1 MTDAAR
7 EEQQMSED
15 PPKKRRLTLAGQ
27 VLLSLALGV
36 AAGIVFGEMAG
47 SLKVVGDIF
56 IRLLQ
61 VTVIPYISLS
71 LITGI
76 GALRYDEVKGLAL
89 KGGTILLVVWAITL
103 VAILL
108 MPLAFP
114 AWPSATFFSTSL
126 VEEPQVPDFL
136 RLFIPSNPFFSY
148 ANALVP
154 AVVVFSALVGVGLI
168 GMKEKA
174 DVLKPLSVLRDTLMW
189 VTGVIAK
196 LAPFGVF
203 AIVANTVG
211 TTDIEDLARLQVYI
225 VLCALIALFLGLWVL
240 PEKGGQ
246 TTFPAMID

>member
-1 MTDAAR
+1 MSGATR
-7 EEQQMSED
+7 EEQQKSQD
-15 PPKKRRLTLAGQ
+15 PPRKRRLNLAGQ
-27 VLLSLALGV
+27 VLLGLALGV
-36 AAGIVFGEMAG
+36 AAGIVFGEMVG
-47 SLKVVGDIF
+47 WLKVVGDIF
-56 IRLLQ
+56 VRLLQ

-89 KGGTILLVVWAITL
+89 KGGAILLVVWVITL

-126 VEEPQVPDFL
+126 VEEPQAPDFL

-168 GMKEKA
+168 GMTEKA
-174 DVLKPLSVLRDTLMW
+174 AVIKP
-189 VTGVIAK
+189 
-196 LAPFGVF
+196 
-203 AIVANTVG
+203 
-211 TTDIEDLARLQVYI
+211 
-225 VLCALIALFLGLWVL
+225 
-240 PEKGGQ
+240 
-246 TTFPAMID
+246 